1 MTLFT
6 ALVSGLLFGM
16 GLLVSGMA
24 NPAKVLGF
32 LDVFGTWDPSLAF
45 VMAGAIAVG
54 LVAFGVARHMTRSL
68 SGEPMRLPA
77 TQSIDRRLMAGAVV
91 FGVGWGLA
99 GFCPGPALVALA
111 AGSGKAL
118 IFVLAMVAGM
128 VLYEWLETRRK
139 NPSAG
144 VATSVDAVDAVDA

>member
-1 MTLFT
+1 MTIFT

-54 LVAFGVARHMTRSL
+54 LVAFGVARRMTRSL

-144 VATSVDAVDAVDA
+144 VATSVDAVDA